1 MIDALNLVNFK
12 GFLDVTIPVGG
23 VTLLSGLNNS
33 GKSSVIQALRM
44 FCQSYEGESPLLS
57 GHGTVAELRARRANP
72 GSSVC
77 IGVHRVRGDESAALD
92 ELVLK
97 ADSHTRPV
105 NAPLTCYV
113 GADRLGPRIVLP
125 IERSLGGMPRIGDK
139 GEFVLDFLDRLGNAL
154 LPETMHHEK
163 SEGNTLHYEIKG
175 WLNEIAPGVLFHFS
189 LDPKRD
195 ASHAE
200 IDSFR
205 PTNVGFG
212 ISYTLP
218 ILAALL
224 GMTAVAPRNGW
235 GEDWGNHWESM
246 KQARGVLLL
255 LENPEAHLHPKGQT
269 ALGALIVRAAA
280 CGIQVVVESHS
291 DHLMDGIR
299 IAVKK
304 GMIESRRVLFHF
316 FERSAPDQCTFKT
329 PQLHADGKLDF
340 WPEGFFDQTMKNRA
354 VLASRRE
361 PNGS

>member
-1 MIDALNLVNFK
+1 MIDSLSLVNFK
-12 GFLDVTIPVGG
+12 GFLDTTIPMGG

-44 FCQSYEGESPLLS
+44 FCQSFEGESPLLS
-57 GHGTVAELRARRANP
+57 GHGTVDELRARRASP
-72 GSSVC
+72 GSSLR
-77 IGVHRVRGDESAALD
+77 IGICRAYGTHDA
-92 ELVLK
+92 LVLET
-97 ADSHTRPV
+97 DGPIRPGS
-105 NAPLTCYV
+105 APVACHI
-113 GADRLGPRIVLP
+113 GADRHGPRIMLP

-139 GEFVLDFLDRLGNAL
+139 GEFVLDFLDRLGNTL

-163 SEGNTLHYEIKG
+163 SEGSTLHYEIQG
-175 WLNEIAPGVLFHFS
+175 WLTEIAPGVVFRFS

-224 GMTAVAPRNGW
+224 GMTAGPPRNGW
-235 GEDWGNHWESM
+235 DEEWGNRWESM
-246 KQARGVLLL
+246 KQERGILLL

-269 ALGALIVRAAA
+269 AMGALIVRAAA

-299 IAVKK
+299 IAVKR
-304 GMIESRRVLFHF
+304 GMIGSQSVLFHF
-316 FERSAPDQCTFKT
+316 FERSAQDQCTFKT
-329 PQLHADGKLDF
+329 PRLHSDGKLDF
-340 WPEGFFDQTMKNRA
+340 WPEGFFDQTMKNRSI
-354 VLASRRE
+354 LASRRE
-361 PNGS
+361 PGGS